1 MARKQKSGQA
11 AMEFLMTY
19 GWAILVVLVV
29 IGALAYFGILNP
41 ENFLPR
47 RCILGSEIS
56 CVDWLLRSDGTF
68 IIRLGN
74 GIANR
79 ITLDTVAMN
88 DTTFKNQIQSCT
100 VGAGLPATLNPGEQT
115 QTPLQ
120 ATCTGTGLAVGSAI
134 RGYITV
140 QYTDTVTGFQHSV
153 QGDFVTKVEP

>member
-1 MARKQKSGQA
+1 
-11 AMEFLMTY
+11 MEFLMTY

-47 RCILGSEIS
+47 RCILGAEIS
-56 CVDWLLRSDGTF
+56 CVDWILQADGKFTV
-68 IIRLGN
+68 RLGN

-79 ITLDTVAMN
+79 ITIQEVALD
-88 DTTFKNQIQSCT
+88 DTGFKNQIGACNV
-100 VGAGLPATLNPGEQT
+100 VGTPIDTLNPGQQT
-115 QTPLQ
+115 QALVVI
-120 ATCTGTGLAVGSAI
+120 TCTPPAGPLTIGSSI

-140 QYTDTVTGFQHSV
+140 KYTDTVTSFPHQV